1 MQLANFLLILPEI
14 TLSAAGLVLLLV
26 EAFLPAERRERAVEV
41 AGVAVVGALAALATL
56 WKTPA
61 NAEGLG
67 GMIWSDGFGLFFRTV
82 LLIVLVMV
90 TLTSVEY
97 VVRHRLPVGE
107 FYALLFFATVG
118 GMLMS
123 VSGDL
128 IMLYVGLEL
137 LSLSSYA
144 LVGLLRQRET
154 SLEASLKYFLNG
166 ALASALLLFG
176 LSLLFGL
183 TGTTSLREMA
193 ALLGEGALSWLGAA
207 ALVLV
212 AAGLGFKLAVVPFHL
227 WVPDTYQGAPT
238 PVSAFLAVA
247 SEGAAVAAI
256 LRAFFVGLGPW
267 RADWSELLAVLA
279 VLTMTVGNVAALH
292 QRNAKRLLAYS
303 SISHAGFIL
312 AGIATG
318 SATGFSAAMFYVLAY
333 AFMNVGAFAVVAALA
348 NQGEGEELDDL
359 AGLARREPI
368 LAFLMLLFVLSLL
381 GIPPLAGFW
390 AKLYVFRAAV
400 DAGRIGLA
408 VAVALNSAV
417 AVAYYYGILR
427 AMYVA
432 PAAAGRAETGVA
444 AGGAMQIGLALAA
457 AGVLVLGLFPEMFIG
472 WVTTAAGLAGLAP

>member
-1 MQLANFLLILPEI
+1 MPAPNLTLILPEMV
-14 TLSAAGLVLLLV
+14 LSAAGLVLLLL
-26 EAFLPAERRERAVEV
+26 EALLPAQRREKALEV
-41 AGVAVVGALAALATL
+41 AGAAVVGSLAALVTL

-61 NAEGLG
+61 AAEGLG
-67 GMIWSDGFGLFFRTV
+67 GMIWSDAFGLYFRTA
-82 LLIVLVMV
+82 LLLVLVMV
-90 TLTSVEY
+90 TLSSVEY
-97 VVRHRLPVGE
+97 VLHHRLPAGE
-107 FYALLFFATVG
+107 FYALLAFATAG
-118 GMLMS
+118 GMLMG
-123 VSGDL
+123 VAGDL

-144 LVGLLRQRET
+144 LVGLLRRET

-166 ALASALLLFG
+166 ALASGLLLFG
-176 LSLLFGL
+176 FSLFFGL

-193 ALLGEGALSWLGAA
+193 GLLAEGGLSWLGAA
-207 ALVLV
+207 ALMLV

-256 LRAFFVGLGPW
+256 LRVFFAALGPL
-267 RADWSELLAVLA
+267 RADWADLLAVLA
-279 VLTMTVGNVAALH
+279 VLTMTVGNLAALH

-312 AGIATG
+312 AGIATAG
-318 SATGFSAAMFYVLAY
+318 PTGMAAAMFYVLAY
-333 AFMNVGAFAVVAALA
+333 AFMNVGAFAVLAALSS
-348 NQGEGEELDDL
+348 QGEGEELDDL
-359 AGLARREPI
+359 AGLGRRDPV
-368 LAFLMLLFVLSLL
+368 LAFVMLLFVLSLL

-400 DAGRIGLA
+400 EAGRIGLA

-427 AMYVA
+427 AMYVQPA
-432 PAAAGRAETGVA
+432 PGAGRGAPLA
-444 AGGAMQIGLALAA
+444 LGGAMQTGLAVAA
-457 AGVLVLGLFPEMFIG
+457 AGVLVLGFFPDLFFG
-472 WVTTAAGLAGLAP
+472 WVTAAAGFAGLAP